1 MLSIVN
7 NNTKWKIRRLK
18 RVFVH
23 VSNRTKYLIMYC
35 GASALNVST
44 TDLLKV
50 REEGGGQVVF
60 WL

>member
-1 MLSIVN
+1 MLSL
-7 NNTKWKIRRLK
+7 LK
-18 RVFVH
+18 QVFVH

-50 REEGGGQVVF
+50 REEGGGGGQVVF